1 MTDDVERVNL
11 EIPNEYRFLI
21 NNYKKSHIT
30 HKEKFY
36 GFALWKVL
44 HATKLRTM
52 DIVEFN
58 LNI

>member
-1 MTDDVERVNL
+1 MTDDIERVNL

-21 NNYKKSHIT
+21 KRYKNSHIT

-36 GFALWKVL
+36 GFALWKVFN
-44 HATKLRTM
+44 ATKLRNM
-52 DIVEFN
+52 DIVKFN